1 MATGVVTRLSTP
13 AAFVTALIWLAPTSS
28 AEAAMIVLFS
38 DEPRCRRQQISWDL
52 TPAGMGTINLRLDP
66 VSTGKCEAAVGST
79 TITPLMG
86 GGFGGGGGGGVL
98 GGLASGRWSGSIT
111 PPYGA
116 LEFEFEFVLVPEADL
131 FDLLPSFTGDTPPI
145 GGAGGNDGTTG
156 FIGGSPGLPLGSS
169 LMMFSSLL
177 DGDFEQIPSG
187 NFSGR
192 QSLDDQ
198 TLTVVPEPGSFL
210 LFATGLVLAVRCLRR
225 R

>member
-1 MATGVVTRLSTP
+1 MGTGVVTRLSTP
-13 AAFVTALIWLAPTSS
+13 AAFVTALIWLASASS
-28 AEAAMIVLFS
+28 AEAARIVWFS

-66 VSTGKCEAAVGST
+66 VSTGKCKAAVGSNS
-79 TITPLMG
+79 ITPLMG

-111 PPYGA
+111 PLSGA
-116 LEFEFEFVLVPEADL
+116 LEFEFVLAPEADL
-131 FDLLPSFTGDTPPI
+131 FDLPPSFTGDTPPI

-169 LMMFSSLL
+169 LMMFPSLL

-198 TLTVVPEPGSFL
+198 NLTVVPEPGSFL